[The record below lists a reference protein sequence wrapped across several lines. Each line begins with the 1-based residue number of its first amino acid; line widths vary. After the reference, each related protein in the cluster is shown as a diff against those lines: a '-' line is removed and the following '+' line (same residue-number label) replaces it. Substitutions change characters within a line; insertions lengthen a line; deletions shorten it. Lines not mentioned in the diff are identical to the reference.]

1 MLRCQGSNVGS
12 LRSARRCT
20 IPASSQVAK
29 GKPGEPGQFVPGADA
44 DGFFGIRL
52 ESIGGL
58 GANLAGQILAEAGV
72 LHQGLNGS
80 HFSSYGSEKKGSPV
94 KSFVRFCAAD
104 RVIRTSSPIEKPQVV
119 AVFHEALTKSLD
131 VAAGLSG
138 TGTLIM
144 NTRSSPDDVR
154 EELGIRSGTVAVVD
168 ALGIAVE
175 ESTRVNTAMLGAVA
189 RVCPFLDPDAVRETI
204 SVRLGRKYAHL
215 VDANLRTFDRGYQ
228 ELRRKIFRT
237 QVEEDGS
244 ALRDPPAFGY
254 LEAPIGGL
262 ILDPGN
268 SIVKNLTASRQGF
281 VPAFD
286 VDTCVHCGLCDIVC
300 PDLCMVWEEE
310 DAGGPQPAIRLRGID
325 YHYCKGCLK
334 CTEVCPTGSLVEIR
348 EENGYAEANRVPLYP
363 WLEQPEAEAP
373 AASGGRTG

>member
-1 MLRCQGSNVGS
+1 LLTCPRADVGS
-12 LRSARRCT
+12 LRSARRYT
-20 IPASSQVAK
+20 IPASSQASR
-29 GKPGEPGQFVPGADA
+29 GKPGESGPLVPETDA

-104 RVIRTSSPIEKPQVV
+104 RVIRTSSPIENPQVV
-119 AVFHEALTKSLD
+119 AVFHEALTTSYD
-131 VAAGLSG
+131 VTAGLSG
-138 TGTLIM
+138 AGTLIM
-144 NTRSSPDDVR
+144 NSRSSPDEVR

-175 ESTRVNTAMLGAVA
+175 ESTRVNTAMLGAIA
-189 RVCPFLDPDAVRETI
+189 RACPFLDPDAVRETI
-204 SVRLGRKYAHL
+204 GERLGRKYAHL
-215 VDANLRTFDRGYQ
+215 VEANLRTFDRGYQ
-228 ELRRKIFRT
+228 ELRRKTFRAR
-237 QVEEDGS
+237 VEEDGT
-244 ALRDPPAFGY
+244 ALRDAPAFGY

-268 SIVKNLTASRQGF
+268 SIVKDLTASRQGF
-281 VPAFD
+281 LPAFD
-286 VDTCVHCGLCDIVC
+286 ADTCVHCGLCDIVC

-310 DAGGPQPAIRLRGID
+310 DTGGPQPAIRFRGID
-325 YHYCKGCLK
+325 YKYCKGCLK

-348 EENGYAEANRVPLYP
+348 EEHGYAEANRVPLYP
-363 WLEQPEAEAP
+363 WLERPKAEAP
-373 AASGGRTG
+373 AAVGGRTG